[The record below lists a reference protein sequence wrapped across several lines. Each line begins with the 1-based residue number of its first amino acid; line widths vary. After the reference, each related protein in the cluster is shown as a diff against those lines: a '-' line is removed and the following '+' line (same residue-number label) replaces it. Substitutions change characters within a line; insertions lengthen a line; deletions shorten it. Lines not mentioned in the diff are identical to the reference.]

1 MYALLIDGVY
11 LYYDYMGPGLGAH
24 IFVLV
29 ARKLYLID
37 YCFDN
42 NFKAV
47 HQKMVKY
54 VNKLLKQLVN
64 F

>member
-1 MYALLIDGVY
+1 MEFICIMTTWDQAMLVQLA
-11 LYYDYMGPGLGAH
+11 AH